1 MKFLG
6 TVLVVGTKPIVVGTI
21 LDAETILD
29 AGTFV
34 FCCLMIR
41 NICHFVFFSLVIRNI

>member
-6 TVLVVGTKPIVVGTI
+6 TVLVVGTKSVVVGTI
-21 LDAETILD
+21 LDAE
-29 AGTFV
+29 TFV

-41 NICHFVFFSLVIRNI
+41 NIYHFVFLSLVIRNI